1 MSKAFVLRWIHP
13 CHYAFNPYLYGGAQY
28 VKRSEEL
35 SNHLQILHAV
45 GCSAEIGKE
54 VQLSRYID
62 FNLLEDLASQ
72 RLQPIMAWK
81 LFTKLGNL
89 GTSYPANFCFLPA
102 LIKRKSLGPED

>member
-1 MSKAFVLRWIHP
+1 MDPPVSLCLQPLLQI
-13 CHYAFNPYLYGGAQY
+13 LY
-28 VKRSEEL
+28 VNMSEEL

-72 RLQPIMAWK
+72 RLQPVMAWK
-81 LFTKLGNL
+81 FFPKLGNL
-89 GTSYPANFCFLPA
+89 GTSYPAKLLLSTCPYLEKVP
-102 LIKRKSLGPED
+102 GPGGLTLSESCL